1 MEIGDEIMYVESFLM
16 ALALVS
22 FMLSIKMVFK
32 GMDIYE
38 MGMVIRQA
46 IVSLLNL
53 MIFFKVL
60 STYIKAIIS

>member
-1 MEIGDEIMYVESFLM
+1 MYVESFLM